1 MRKLWRIPLPN
12 ASAGPKM
19 ANNPSSASGK
29 LSPLTDGGMTM
40 ISTHL
45 LLIYLAALAAIYA
58 VPGPDMALVLQ
69 TSIGRGV
76 RPGIAA
82 AAGLSLSRSAHV
94 TLSACGVAA
103 LIRSAPWLYE
113 AIRYGGA
120 LYLGYVAIQVFRSP
134 VFDVGNGD
142 AAAAGELRQ
151 SFVKGLLTNLLNPK
165 ALLFCSVLLPQFV
178 RPEAGPVVWQ
188 MFALGALLVAAG
200 VCFDLA
206 CVFGASRI
214 AAWMRAHPLAQTV
227 QRWTFSAALLGFAL
241 RLSMD

>member
-1 MRKLWRIPLPN
+1 
-12 ASAGPKM
+12 
-19 ANNPSSASGK
+19 
-29 LSPLTDGGMTM
+29 M

-76 RPGIAA
+76 RPGMAA
-82 AAGLSLSRSAHV
+82 AAGLSLARTAHV

-113 AIRYGGA
+113 VIRYGGA
-120 LYLGYVAIQVFRSP
+120 LYLAYVAIQVFRSP
-134 VFDVGNGD
+134 VFALGD
-142 AAAAGELRQ
+142 GDAAAGELRQ

-227 QRWTFSAALLGFAL
+227 QRWTFSAALIGFAL

>member
-1 MRKLWRIPLPN
+1 
-12 ASAGPKM
+12 
-19 ANNPSSASGK
+19 
-29 LSPLTDGGMTM
+29 M

-76 RPGIAA
+76 RPGLAA
-82 AAGLSLSRSAHV
+82 AAGLSLSRAVHV
-94 TLSACGVAA
+94 TLSTCGVAA

-113 AIRYGGA
+113 VIRYGGA
-120 LYLGYVAIQVFRSP
+120 LYLAYVAIQVFRSP
-134 VFDVGNGD
+134 VFALGD
-142 AAAAGELRQ
+142 AEAAAASALRQ
-151 SFVKGLLTNLLNPK
+151 SFFKGLLTNLLNPK

-178 RPEAGPVVWQ
+178 RTDAGPVVWQ
-188 MFALGALLVAAG
+188 MFELGALLVAAG
-200 VCFDLA
+200 VCVDLA

-227 QRWTFSAALLGFAL
+227 QRWTFSAALIGFAL

>member
-1 MRKLWRIPLPN
+1 
-12 ASAGPKM
+12 
-19 ANNPSSASGK
+19 
-29 LSPLTDGGMTM
+29 MTM

-134 VFDVGNGD
+134 VFDIGNGD

-165 ALLFCSVLLPQFV
+165 ALLFCSVLLPQFL

>member
-1 MRKLWRIPLPN
+1 
-12 ASAGPKM
+12 
-19 ANNPSSASGK
+19 
-29 LSPLTDGGMTM
+29 M

-76 RPGIAA
+76 RPGMAA
-82 AAGLSLSRSAHV
+82 AAGLSFARTAHV

-113 AIRYGGA
+113 VIRYGGA
-120 LYLGYVAIQVFRSP
+120 LYLAYVAIQVFRSP
-134 VFDVGNGD
+134 VFALGD
-142 AAAAGELRQ
+142 GDAAAGELRQ

-178 RPEAGPVVWQ
+178 RPEAGPVVVQ
-188 MFALGALLVAAG
+188 MFELGALLVAAG

-206 CVFGASRI
+206 CVFGAARI

-227 QRWTFSAALLGFAL
+227 QRWTFSATLIGFAL

>member
-1 MRKLWRIPLPN
+1 
-12 ASAGPKM
+12 
-19 ANNPSSASGK
+19 
-29 LSPLTDGGMTM
+29 M

-134 VFDVGNGD
+134 VFDIGNGD
-142 AAAAGELRQ
+142 AAAAAELRQ

>member
-1 MRKLWRIPLPN
+1 
-12 ASAGPKM
+12 
-19 ANNPSSASGK
+19 
-29 LSPLTDGGMTM
+29 M

-69 TSIGRGV
+69 TSIGRGA

-134 VFDVGNGD
+134 VFDIGNGD

>member
-1 MRKLWRIPLPN
+1 
-12 ASAGPKM
+12 
-19 ANNPSSASGK
+19 
-29 LSPLTDGGMTM
+29 M

-76 RPGIAA
+76 RPGMAA
-82 AAGLSLSRSAHV
+82 AAGLSLARSAHV

-113 AIRYGGA
+113 VIRYGGA
-120 LYLGYVAIQVFRSP
+120 LYLAYVAIQVFRSP
-134 VFDVGNGD
+134 VFALGEGD
-142 AAAAGELRQ
+142 AAAGELRQ

-188 MFALGALLVAAG
+188 MLELGALLVAAG

-227 QRWTFSAALLGFAL
+227 QRWTFSAALIGFAL